1 MSYVFKLYTPQHRTL
16 RSQISLFPFLH
27 SQEQLLCKDLCV
39 QRSLDVMN
47 RSLNLLTWSINVGK
61 AYFLIQSSNVAFYCL
76 ILNINFQSR
85 LPRHLRKLQNIKEKP
100 RKKKAEKKRE
110 KTDIQRKRINFI
122 YLIIIVIFKLVYED
136 IFSKQK
142 QYIIKE
148 TKRSRKS
155 SKTIKCDC

>member
-1 MSYVFKLYTPQHRTL
+1 MSHSKYKLSIKAPQTFKKIVEHKRET
-16 RSQISLFPFLH
+16 
-27 SQEQLLCKDLCV
+27 K
-39 QRSLDVMN
+39 
-47 RSLNLLTWSINVGK
+47 
-61 AYFLIQSSNVAFYCL
+61 
-76 ILNINFQSR
+76 
-85 LPRHLRKLQNIKEKP
+85 
-100 RKKKAEKKRE
+100 KKKAEKKRE